1 MKLSLRSILL
11 GIAAASAACTGGTSR
26 QKAADNSASQGSKEA
41 TATRVASV
49 AKRRT
54 TSPAIAVR
62 NMNAQ
67 ISSMQRRVETFPN
80 DIGSRGVLVDLL
92 LNRTKFLGS
101 YDDFD
106 RALALVEDAKQHA
119 KEHASAGRVALL
131 HAKVLSAVHRFDEA
145 LVEIAAAETMGVK
158 GVSQARQSIELARGN
173 NANEIVVLRTAEAK
187 RVPSYASR
195 TALASALSSAGSYA
209 KADAAYVDAQAGYR
223 DVSPFPMAWISFQRG
238 MMWGEMA
245 NEPERSYKLYQHAV
259 SLLPQYI
266 VGNVHLAELESAR
279 GENAQAIA
287 RLEKIVDSTVDPEP
301 ASRLAEM
308 LRSSN
313 PERADKYAKRAH
325 DGYSKLLQ
333 KYPLAF
339 ADHATEFYLGEGHD
353 PERALELAMLNLG
366 NRQTERAYKLALRA
380 ANAAGDAKLISKL
393 SAQISVR

>member
-1 MKLSLRSILL
+1 MKLSLRTILL
-11 GIAAASAACTGGTSR
+11 GIAAASAACTGGTS
-26 QKAADNSASQGSKEA
+26 QQEAADNSASQESKEV
-41 TATRVASV
+41 TVTR
-49 AKRRT
+49 AKSRRT
-54 TSPAIAVR
+54 TSPAIALR
-62 NMNAQ
+62 NMHAQ
-67 ISSMQRRVETFPN
+67 ISSMQRRVETFPS
-80 DIGSRGVLVDLL
+80 DIGSREVLVDLL

-106 RALALVEDAKQHA
+106 MALALAKDAKQHA

-145 LVEIAAAETMGVK
+145 LLEISAAETLGAH
-158 GVSQARQSIELARGN
+158 GTSQARQSIELARGN
-173 NANEIVVLRTAEAK
+173 DAVEIVSLRTAEAT

-209 KADAAYVDAQAGYR
+209 KADVAYVDAKEGYR
-223 DVSPFPMAWISFQRG
+223 DVSPFPLAWISFQRG

-245 NEPERSYKLYQHAV
+245 DKPDQAYKLYQNAV
-259 SLLPQYI
+259 ALLPQYI

-287 RLEKIVDSTVDPEP
+287 RLERIVNSTVDPEP

-308 LRSSN
+308 LRDSD
-313 PERADKYAKRAH
+313 PERADKYAKRAN
-325 DGYSKLLQ
+325 DGYIKLLQ

-339 ADHATEFYLGEGHD
+339 ADHATEFYLGEGND

-366 NRQTERAYKLALRA
+366 NRQTERAYELALRA
-380 ANAAGDAKLISKL
+380 ANAAGDAKLVTKLTAKL
-393 SAQISVR
+393 SVR